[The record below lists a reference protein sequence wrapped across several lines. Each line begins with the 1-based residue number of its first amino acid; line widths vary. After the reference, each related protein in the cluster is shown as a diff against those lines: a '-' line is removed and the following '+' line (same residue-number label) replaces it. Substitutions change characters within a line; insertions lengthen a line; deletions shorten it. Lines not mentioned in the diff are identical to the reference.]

1 MLAFSLALLLPALC
15 NGVPVVEVDGTTI
28 MGRTLKHSG
37 QDVFRGIP
45 YAEPPVGARRFQPPQ
60 PKKLPTLLNTT
71 EFGVACL
78 QPVGLPLLYKPMT
91 SVLRQSSS
99 QTQAR
104 KFWIHG
110 GGFYIGSASDSNL
123 NATDLISYSV
133 TRGTPIIYVNLNY
146 RLGGLGFP
154 QGARAID
161 RGSHNL
167 GLKDQLLAIQW
178 VQDHIAAFGGDPKKV
193 TLFGESAGAFSAATH
208 LFNPAI
214 EGLIAGVILES
225 GTAKASRAELREG
238 FWQRFSAAA
247 DCDEHDPWDCLMA
260 ADSDVLLKAT
270 KAVTVWD
277 APLDFVP
284 VIDGDDGLIPDFP
297 SRLYEVGKFAKV
309 PVLSGVNLDEGSV
322 FAPEHTSSSE
332 EIRARLIATYLSSAA
347 VSQAQ
352 VEEVVD
358 KLMEI
363 YPDIPALGS
372 PYNTGNET
380 FGLSSQYKR
389 LGSLLGDLAFVAPVR
404 LHLRAL
410 AKAGVQVYSYLF
422 TEDSG
427 ARPPQEGIAH
437 TDEIAYVYGQPP
449 VPVSSSSARL
459 TGLVMDYW
467 LSFAYERHPND
478 GRGHNR
484 QPPIMIHPN
493 CILIVQRRA
502 RVAPLYGGISGGHYF
517 YLEMQ
522 LDALLSQVIMQLNG
536 VDLRMIP
543 DNYREGQI
551 NFIISKADILG
562 L

>member
-28 MGRTLKHSG
+28 MGRTLQHSG

-45 YAEPPVGARRFQPPQ
+45 YAEPPVGARRFRPPH
-60 PKKLPTLLNTT
+60 PKKLPALLNAA

-78 QPVGLPLLYKPMT
+78 QPFAQPD
-91 SVLRQSSS
+91 
-99 QTQAR
+99 TQMSEDCLTLNIQRPPGTNGTNAYPVMV
-104 KFWIHG
+104 WIHG

-133 TRGTPIIYVNLNY
+133 TRGTPIVYVNLNY
-146 RLGGLGFP
+146 RLGGSASP
-154 QGARAID
+154 
-161 RGSHNL
+161 
-167 GLKDQLLAIQW
+167 
-178 VQDHIAAFGGDPKKV
+178 KV
-193 TLFGESAGAFSAATH
+193 TLFGESAGAFSTATH

-247 DCDEHDPWDCLMA
+247 DCDEQDPWDWLMA

-270 KAVTVWD
+270 KAVTVRD

-297 SRLYEVGKFAKV
+297 SRLYEAGKFAKV

-322 FAPEHTSSSE
+322 FAPEYTSSSE

-410 AKAGVQVYSYLF
+410 AKADVQVYSYLF
-422 TEDSG
+422 TENSG

-449 VPVSSSSARL
+449 VPV
-459 TGLVMDYW
+459 
-467 LSFAYERHPND
+467 
-478 GRGHNR
+478 
-484 QPPIMIHPN
+484 
-493 CILIVQRRA
+493 
-502 RVAPLYGGISGGHYF
+502 
-517 YLEMQ
+517 
-522 LDALLSQVIMQLNG
+522 IMQLNG

-543 DNYREGQI
+543 DNYREEQI

>member
-28 MGRTLKHSG
+28 MGRTLQHSG

-45 YAEPPVGARRFQPPQ
+45 YAEPPVGARRFRPPH
-60 PKKLPTLLNTT
+60 PKKLPALLNAA

-78 QPVGLPLLYKPMT
+78 QPFAQPD
-91 SVLRQSSS
+91 
-99 QTQAR
+99 TQMSEDCLTLNIQRPPGTNGTNAYPVMV
-104 KFWIHG
+104 WIHG

-133 TRGTPIIYVNLNY
+133 TRGTPIVYVNLNY

-178 VQDHIAAFGGDPKKV
+178 VHDHIAAFGGDPKKV
-193 TLFGESAGAFSAATH
+193 TLFGESAGAFSTATH

-247 DCDEHDPWDCLMA
+247 DCDEQDPWDWLMA

-270 KAVTVWD
+270 KAVTVRD

-297 SRLYEVGKFAKV
+297 SRLYEAGKFAKV

-322 FAPEHTSSSE
+322 FAPEYTSSSE

-410 AKAGVQVYSYLF
+410 AKADVQVYSYLF
-422 TEDSG
+422 TENSG

-467 LSFAYERHPND
+467 LSFAYEQHPND

-484 QPPIMIHPN
+484 PEWLPYTEGSP
-493 CILIVQRRA
+493 
-502 RVAPLYGGISGGHYF
+502 
-517 YLEMQ
+517 
-522 LDALLSQVIMQLNG
+522 VIMQLNG

-543 DNYREGQI
+543 DNYREEQI